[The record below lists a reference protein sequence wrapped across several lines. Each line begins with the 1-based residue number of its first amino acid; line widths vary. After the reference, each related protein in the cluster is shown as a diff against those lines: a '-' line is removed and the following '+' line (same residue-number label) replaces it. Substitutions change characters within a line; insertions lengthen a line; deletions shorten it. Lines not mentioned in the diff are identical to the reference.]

1 MEATLKELLNQ
12 ILAGK
17 QRRRHELARLPIEK
31 KLLAVVRLQEMA
43 VPILRQ
49 RGKTVRCWS
58 AGLFPMAEEL
68 RQYREER
75 EKEALLLRE
84 EPPEHGGSK

>member
-1 MEATLKELLNQ
+1 MEATLKEYDLNQ

-31 KLLAVVRLQEMA
+31 KLLAVVRLQELA
-43 VPILRQ
+43 APILRQ

-58 AGLFPMAEEL
+58 VGHFPMVEEL
-68 RQYREER
+68 
-75 EKEALLLRE
+75 
-84 EPPEHGGSK
+84 P